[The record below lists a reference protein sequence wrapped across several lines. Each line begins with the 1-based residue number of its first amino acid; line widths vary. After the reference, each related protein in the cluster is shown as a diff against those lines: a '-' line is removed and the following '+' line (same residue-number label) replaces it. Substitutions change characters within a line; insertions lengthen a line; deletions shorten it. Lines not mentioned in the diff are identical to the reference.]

1 MLYEPTILAS
11 VARMIGESLEGDYG
25 IDPGPLFADLNIDT
39 GKFLRPGA
47 RAPFTKMDE
56 LWRKA
61 IAATSDPW
69 FGFSVGERARPGDF
83 FVLGHAWMASATL
96 GGALGRLCRYSHVII
111 TKSSDLVL
119 EKHNDGTD
127 KLILAPSHSPNEILP
142 TARLHNSKTQKRVV

>member
-1 MLYEPTILAS
+1 MLYEPTTLAS
-11 VARMIGESLEGDYG
+11 VARLIGESLEGDYG
-25 IDPGPLFADLNIDT
+25 IDPAPLFAELNIDT

-56 LWRKA
+56 LWRRA

-119 EKHNDGTD
+119 EKHTRW
-127 KLILAPSHSPNEILP
+127 LRPILKMLRYLRKPQ
-142 TARLHNSKTQKRVV
+142 KTQVLSRYLNFAIS